1 MKLHHIGINVKNLQ
15 TSKEFYQTY
24 FGYEEEL
31 KFRWGSE
38 NILFLR
44 MGDCR
49 LELIEDPRAESK
61 CTFLHIALE
70 VSDLEREVELLKEKG
85 LLPVE
90 GPLLL
95 ENNWKVAFFFGP
107 DGEIVELVEG

>member
-44 MGDCR
+44 
-49 LELIEDPRAESK
+49 S
-61 CTFLHIALE
+61 
-70 VSDLEREVELLKEKG
+70 
-85 LLPVE
+85 
-90 GPLLL
+90 
-95 ENNWKVAFFFGP
+95 
-107 DGEIVELVEG
+107 